1 MKLRICEDEEPIFYV
16 DFIKDDGTFDLNEEQ
31 IMPDEVI
38 LKGNQYFDE
47 LDTRKSLAEY
57 LDSLKLKLSVYP
69 YVERVHVKKSKA
81 KTGLS
86 NYVQIIFK
94 HPKGI
99 SDEEVIAHYRYS
111 IRFSDHLHEDAKK
124 DPRILDSLEVVG
136 MKPKNFE
143 KSGIRVF
150 NRAIADVQNEIK
162 QYEIQKYGKQL
173 TFF

>member
-1 MKLRICEDEEPIFYV
+1 MKLRIYESEEPVFYI
-16 DFIKDDGTFDLNEEQ
+16 DFIKDDGTFDLTEDKVL
-31 IMPDEVI
+31 PDEVI
-38 LKGNQYFDE
+38 LKGDQYNDE
-47 LDTRKSLAEY
+47 LDTRDELFNYLQSLAA
-57 LDSLKLKLSVYP
+57 KINIYP
-69 YVERVHVKKSKA
+69 YVVRSWVYESPA

-86 NYVQIIFK
+86 NYIRIIFK
-94 HPKGI
+94 HPRGI
-99 SDEEVIAHYRYS
+99 SDEEIIAHYRYS